1 MSPISNYSIF
11 AEERLERLTKN
22 IGDLDLESPLGSP
35 MGCDKEE
42 TSDEESGSILM
53 EDRAHSMLNGIVEIS
68 QSSSGDLF
76 PRIVAENGSHSEHQG
91 VEADIF
97 PSKKVGMDN
106 DVRFDSGEK
115 SPTKMDSVVETQI
128 SEACD
133 AFIDDFATIKPQ
145 TERRFP
151 NAVLPLLR
159 YQYESSE
166 SSSRY
171 LFWTFSII
179 SFALMES

>member
-1 MSPISNYSIF
+1 MLMLSSFLSPISNYSIF
-11 AEERLERLTKN
+11 AEERLERLTKY

-35 MGCDKEE
+35 MGCDREE
-42 TSDEESGSILM
+42 TSEEESGSILM
-53 EDRAHSMLNGIVEIS
+53 EDRAHIMLNGIVETS
-68 QSSSGDLF
+68 QSSSGDSF
-76 PRIVAENGSHSEHQG
+76 PRIVAENGSHSEHQSL
-91 VEADIF
+91 ETEFF

-115 SPTKMDSVVETQI
+115 NPTKMESVNEPQI

-133 AFIDDFATIKPQ
+133 AFIDDCTTNKPQ

-171 LFWTFSII
+171 FF
-179 SFALMES
+179 